1 MLYRIFILTFIIVLG
16 ILTVNPVISSDKEP
30 AVSTEGIENL
40 DEGIATSKP
49 DTENKNEQ
57 KQQQNRSKKYM
68 KYKNEINKQNIKRDK
83 AQKELE
89 YLEKRLE
96 NKQQRVDFLSDE
108 EKGE

>member
-1 MLYRIFILTFIIVLG
+1 MLTIT
-16 ILTVNPVISSDKEP
+16 PAISADKEP

-49 DTENKNEQ
+49 DSENINEQ
-57 KQQQNRSKKYM
+57 KQQQNRSNKYM
-68 KYKNEINKQNIKRDK
+68 KYKKEIKKQNIKRDK

-89 YLEKRLE
+89 YLEQRLE
-96 NKQQRVDFLSDE
+96 NKQQRVKTLTDE

>member
-1 MLYRIFILTFIIVLG
+1 V
-16 ILTVNPVISSDKEP
+16 LTVNPVISADKEP

-40 DEGIATSKP
+40 DEGIANSKP
-49 DTENKNEQ
+49 DTEYKNEQ
-57 KQQQNRSKKYM
+57 KQQRNRSKKYM
-68 KYKNEINKQNIKRDK
+68 KYKNEIKKQNIKRDK

-96 NKQQRVDFLSDE
+96 NKQQRVDSLSDE